1 MSFRGLYEI
10 RDAVNSDISFIMAT
24 FLRGLY
30 YGESDTDA
38 SPQPTHVV
46 KLMSLMPKDVFMDNY
61 KKFIQ
66 ALISSP
72 KTAIR
77 VACLK
82 EDPDV
87 ILGYSVLSL
96 DAKTVHWVYVKKGPS
111 EDEGWRKKGIGR
123 SLVPATVT
131 SVTHLTELGRMLL
144 HKLPNCIY
152 NPFNV

>member
-1 MSFRGLYEI
+1 MYEI

-30 YGESDTDA
+30 YGDSFNDPDDN
-38 SPQPTHVV
+38 PNPDHVV
-46 KLMSLMPKDVFMDNY
+46 KCLSLMPKDVFMDNY
-61 KKFIQ
+61 KKIVQ
-66 ALISSP
+66 ALVASP
-72 KTAIR
+72 KNVVK

-87 ILGYSVLSL
+87 ILGYSVLSA
-96 DAKTVHWVYVKKGPS
+96 DHQTVHWVYVKKGPK
-111 EDEGWRKKGIGR
+111 EDGGWRRKGIGR
-123 SLVPATVT
+123 SLVPNNPT

-144 HKLPNCIY
+144 PKLPKCVY